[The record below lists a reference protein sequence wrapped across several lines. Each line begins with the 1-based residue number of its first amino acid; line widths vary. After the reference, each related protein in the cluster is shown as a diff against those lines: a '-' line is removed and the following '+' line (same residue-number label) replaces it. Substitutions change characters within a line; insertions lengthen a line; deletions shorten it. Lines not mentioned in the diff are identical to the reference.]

1 MMKMRIAISFVLTLA
16 VAVSASFAA
25 RPAPT
30 AKQSPELLDE
40 ALGGAA
46 KGVEEIIFAER
57 HDGRDAHW
65 YANFAYY
72 ARSNDEKAYGPSG
85 GRLMRLGLR
94 TGKTAVIFQDPNGSI
109 RDPQVHY
116 DGKRIIFAYR
126 RGGYEHFHLYEIN
139 LDGTGLRKVTPDAP
153 YDDFEPTYMPDG
165 GIVFVSSR
173 CKRWVNCWLTQVAVL
188 YRCDADGGNM
198 RPISSNNEQD
208 NTPWPLPDGRVL
220 YQRWEYTD
228 RSQVHYHHLWTV
240 NPDGSA
246 QMVYYGNKNP
256 GIVMIDAKPII
267 PAPGAPPASTNRIV
281 SLFSPGHGQKE
292 HAGAICIVDPDA
304 GPDEK
309 TFVRTIPGENQFRDP
324 WAFSEHLFLAA
335 RGRQIL
341 LMDDRGRSHTL
352 YESAAAEVHEPRP
365 VMPRPL
371 EKIIASRVDTTKPTG
386 KLFLADVTRG
396 TNMAGVKPGEIKKLL
411 ILETLPKPINYTGGM
426 DPLSYGGTFTLER
439 VLGTVPVEADG
450 SAYFEVP
457 AMRSVF
463 FVALDANDLA
473 VKRMQSF
480 VTVQPGETLSCVGC
494 HEYRPEVPVANR
506 TRAVERPASVIEPIA
521 GVPDVLDFPRD
532 IQPILD
538 RHCVACHDYRKT
550 EKGGPRAGG
559 VILTG
564 DHGPMFS
571 HSYITLTVR
580 RQFIDGRNQPASD
593 YNPRTLGSAAS
604 PLMKKIG
611 AKGFDSSPAASH
623 HGVKVSAIEAATI
636 RLWID
641 SGAAYPGTYAS
652 LGSGMIGGY
661 YENKMVGA
669 DFDWPA
675 TRAAAAVMAR
685 RCDSCH
691 KAPIRLPHA
700 LSDETKISFW
710 QPRAQDPQVQSSR
723 HFLFNLSRPE
733 LSLIVLAPLS
743 PKAGGLGMGRRDPK
757 TGQIEK
763 QIAVFD
769 STDDPDYRALLAM
782 MQAGKARLE
791 EMGRFD
797 MPTFRPPMPYIREMR
812 RYGILPATV
821 KPGDKVDYYAADRA
835 YWKSFWWPTADKP

>member
-1 MMKMRIAISFVLTLA
+1 MRIAISFVLTFA
-16 VAVSASFAA
+16 VVTVASFAA
-25 RPAPT
+25 RPAPA

-40 ALGGAA
+40 ALGGAMS
-46 KGVEEIIFAER
+46 GVEEIVFAER
-57 HDGRDAHW
+57 HNNGRDGHW
-65 YANFAYY
+65 YANFSYY
-72 ARSNDEKAYGPSG
+72 ARSDGEKAYGPPG
-85 GRLMRLGLR
+85 ARLMRLGLR

-116 DGKRIIFAYR
+116 DGKRIIFAWR
-126 RGGYEHFHLYEIN
+126 RGGSEHFHLYEIRI
-139 LDGTGLRKVTPDAP
+139 DGSGLRQVTPDAP

-188 YRCDADGGNM
+188 YRCDADGSNL

-220 YQRWEYTD
+220 YQRWEYVD

-246 QMVYYGNKNP
+246 QMVYFGNRNP
-256 GIVMIDAKPII
+256 GVVMIDAKPII
-267 PAPGAPPASTNRIV
+267 PGPGAPPARTNRIV

-292 HAGAICIVDPDA
+292 HAGPICIVDPDA

-309 TFVRTIPGENQFRDP
+309 TFVRTIPGGNQFRDP

-341 LMDDRGRSHTL
+341 LMDDRGRSLLLH
-352 YESAAAEVHEPRP
+352 ESDDADVHEPRP
-365 VMPRPL
+365 AMPRPR
-371 EKIIASRVDTTKPTG
+371 EKVIASRVDTANPNG

-396 TNMAGVKPGEIKKLL
+396 TNMAGVRPGEIKKLL

-439 VLGTVPVEADG
+439 VLGTVPVEPDG

-494 HEYRPEVPVANR
+494 HEYRPEVPAANR
-506 TRAVERPASVIEPIA
+506 TRAVDRPASAIEPVA

-550 EKGGPRAGG
+550 DKGGPRSGG

-564 DHGPMFS
+564 DRGPMFS

-593 YNPRTLGSAAS
+593 YAPRTLGSAAS
-604 PLMKKIG
+604 PLMNKIG
-611 AKGFDSSPAASH
+611 ANGVGSVLAASH
-623 HGVKVSAIEAATI
+623 HGVKVSAVEAATV

-652 LGSGMIGGY
+652 LGSGTIGGY
-661 YENKMVGA
+661 YENKMVNA
-669 DFDWPA
+669 DFDWPQ
-675 TRAAAAVMAR
+675 TRAAAGAMAR

-691 KAPIRLPHA
+691 KAPMRLPHA

-710 QPRAQDPQVQSSR
+710 RPRARDPQVQSSR

-743 PKAGGLGMGRRDPK
+743 PKAGGLGMCLRDPK
-757 TGQIEK
+757 TGEIDKRIE
-763 QIAVFD
+763 VFE
-769 STDDPDYRALLAM
+769 STDDPDYRSLLAM
-782 MQAGKARLE
+782 VRAGKDRLE

-797 MPTFRPPMPYIREMR
+797 MPTFRPPGPYIREMR
-812 RYGILPATV
+812 RYGILPATL
-821 KPGDKVDYYAADRA
+821 KAGDPVDCYAADRA
-835 YWKSFWWPTADKP
+835 YWKSFWWPAGQ